1 VHPCSIKS
9 FPPFMSHAQENIP
22 ALHILCATKNG
33 AGLGTS
39 APNCVVFLVVLHI
52 RNNCWSYSLLIFPS
66 ERTDKI
72 PLGSIKKVTSEP
84 IKGHEEYH
92 IMVS

>member
-1 VHPCSIKS
+1 
-9 FPPFMSHAQENIP
+9 M
-22 ALHILCATKNG
+22 
-33 AGLGTS
+33 TS
-39 APNCVVFLVVLHI
+39 LAP
-52 RNNCWSYSLLIFPS
+52 

-92 IMVS
+92 IMVSGIGRVSRSRAHKNGRLE